1 MIWQL
6 LIKYQPSL
14 LSCGTNARPN
24 PKPMRLLLFLSFA
37 LAFTLAHAQ
46 TKQPDWAKLQ
56 EETMKHFQAIL
67 RINSSVAT
75 GYEAPVVDY
84 LKSVLDKEGIS
95 NKVFSNDPKHP
106 NLVARLKG
114 SGKKKPILI
123 MAHTDVVSVD
133 SSKWIHPPF
142 SATREGG
149 YVYGR
154 GAVDDKDNVVAAL
167 MVMLQL
173 KRLNI
178 PLDRD
183 VIFLAEA
190 GEESNTKVG
199 IDFMVKEH
207 WADIE
212 AEFCFA
218 EGGGVSRKE
227 GKILYAAVSTTEKVP
242 NGVKLIARGTSGHG
256 SVPLQDNAIIHL
268 SQAIA
273 KIAAWQT
280 PMRLNETTKAFFTRL
295 ASVSAPADAARYMAV
310 VTGKDAEKAQEYFA
324 AKEPR
329 MHSTLRTSISPN
341 IFKGGYLS
349 NVIPS
354 EAEATLD
361 VRALPDEDMPALLA
375 EMKRVINDSQIEI
388 VPNTRNLRPSARPSR
403 LDSEAFKVT
412 ESAVTK
418 IYNTVTIPTMP
429 TGATDM
435 AFLRAKGIECYGIG
449 PMTDVEDGPKGFA
462 AHSDQE
468 RIFEE
473 SLHKFVQF
481 NWELVINLAK
491 AN

>member
-1 MIWQL
+1 MRTTFFFGLLMAVTQL
-6 LIKYQPSL
+6 SQ
-14 LSCGTNARPN
+14 
-24 PKPMRLLLFLSFA
+24 
-37 LAFTLAHAQ
+37 AQ
-46 TKQPDWAKLQ
+46 IKQPDWAKLQ
-56 EETMKHFQAIL
+56 DETIRHFQAIL
-67 RINSSVAT
+67 KINSSVAT
-75 GYEAPVVDY
+75 GYEAPVVEY
-84 LKSVLDKEGIS
+84 LKSVLDKEGIATQ
-95 NKVFSNDPKHP
+95 VFYNDPKHP

-114 SGKKKPILI
+114 NGKKKPVLL

-133 SSKWIHPPF
+133 TTKWIHPPF
-142 SATREGG
+142 SATRDGG
-149 YVYGR
+149 YVYAR

-173 KRLNI
+173 KRMNI
-178 PLDRD
+178 ALDRD

-207 WADIE
+207 WDAID

-218 EGGGVSRKE
+218 EGGGVTRKE

-242 NGVKLIARGTSGHG
+242 NGVKLIARGTAGHG
-256 SVPLQDNAIIHL
+256 SVPLQDNAIVHL

-280 PMRLNETTKAFFTRL
+280 PMRLNETTRTFFTRL
-295 ASVSAPADAARYMAV
+295 AAISAPADAERYMAV
-310 VTGKDAEKAQEYFA
+310 VTGKGAEKAQEYFA

-403 LDSEAFKVT
+403 LESEAFITT
-412 ESAVTK
+412 EAAVKK

-449 PMTDVEDGPKGFA
+449 PMTDIEDGPKGFG

-468 RIFEE
+468 RILEE

-481 NWELVINLAK
+481 NWELIFNLAK
-491 AN
+491 TN

>member
-1 MIWQL
+1 MRAL
-6 LIKYQPSL
+6 L
-14 LSCGTNARPN
+14 
-24 PKPMRLLLFLSFA
+24 LLLFVLMA
-37 LAFTLAHAQ
+37 PLANSQ
-46 TKQPDWAKLQ
+46 TKQPDWSKLQ
-56 EETMKHFQAIL
+56 DETMKHFQAIL

-84 LKSVLDKEGIS
+84 LKSVLDKEGIPT
-95 NKVFSNDPKHP
+95 KVFFNDPRHP
-106 NLVARLKG
+106 NLVARIKG
-114 SGKKKPILI
+114 NGKKKPVLI

-133 SSKWIHPPF
+133 TSKWVHPPF

-149 YVYGR
+149 YVYAR

-173 KRLNI
+173 KRLNVT
-178 PLDRD
+178 LDRD

-199 IDFMVKEH
+199 IDFMVNEH

-218 EGGGVSRKE
+218 EGGGVTRKE
-227 GKILYAAVSTTEKVP
+227 GKVLYAAVATTEKVP
-242 NGVKLIARGTSGHG
+242 NGVKLISRGTAGHG
-256 SVPLQDNAIIHL
+256 SVPLQDNAIVHL

-280 PMRLNETTKAFFTRL
+280 PMRLNETTRAFFTRL
-295 ASVSAPADAARYMAV
+295 ASISAPADAERYLAIV
-310 VTGKDAEKAQEYFA
+310 NGKGAEKAQEYFA
-324 AKEPR
+324 LKEPR
-329 MHSTLRTSISPN
+329 MYSTLRTSISPN

-361 VRALPDEDMPALLA
+361 IRALPDEDMTALLA

-388 VPNTRNLRPSARPSR
+388 VTNTRNLRPSARPSR

-412 ESAVTK
+412 ENAVTK
-418 IYNTVTIPTMP
+418 IYNTITIPTMP

-449 PMTDVEDGPKGFA
+449 PMTDIEDGPKGFA

-468 RIFEE
+468 RILEE
-473 SLHKFVQF
+473 SLYKFVQF
-481 NWELVINLAK
+481 NWELIFNLAK

>member
-1 MIWQL
+1 MRSFLKLIFL
-6 LIKYQPSL
+6 L
-14 LSCGTNARPN
+14 G
-24 PKPMRLLLFLSFA
+24 
-37 LAFTLAHAQ
+37 FTLVLASVHAQ

-56 EETMKHFQAIL
+56 DETIKHFQAIL
-67 RINSSVAT
+67 KINSSVAT
-75 GYEAPVVDY
+75 GYEAPVVEY

-95 NKVFSNDPKHP
+95 TKVFSNDPKRP
-106 NLVARLKG
+106 NLVARIKG
-114 SGKKKPILI
+114 NGTKKPILI

-133 SSKWIHPPF
+133 SSKWVHPPF
-142 SATREGG
+142 SATRDGG
-149 YVYGR
+149 YVYAR

-173 KRLNI
+173 KRLNVA
-178 PLDRD
+178 LDRD

-199 IDFMVKEH
+199 IDFMVNEH
-207 WADIE
+207 WNEIE
-212 AEFCFA
+212 SEFCFA
-218 EGGGVSRKE
+218 EGGGVTRKE
-227 GKILYAAVSTTEKVP
+227 GKIIYAAVSTTEKVP
-242 NGVKLIARGTSGHG
+242 RGVKLIARGTAGHG
-256 SVPLQDNAIIHL
+256 SVPLQDNAIVHL
-268 SQAIA
+268 SQAIS

-280 PMRLNETTKAFFTRL
+280 PMRLNETTRAFFTRL
-295 ASVSAPADAARYMAV
+295 ASVSAPADAARYLAV
-310 VTGKDAEKAQEYFA
+310 VNGKDADKAQEYFA

-361 VRALPDEDMPALLA
+361 VRALPDEDMSALLA

-388 VPNTRNLRPSARPSR
+388 VANTKNLRPSARPSR
-403 LDSEAFKVT
+403 LESDAFKTT
-412 ESAVTK
+412 ETAVKK

-435 AFLRAKGIECYGIG
+435 AFLRAKGVECYGIG
-449 PMTDVEDGPKGFA
+449 PMTDIEDGPKGFG

-468 RIFEE
+468 RILEE

-481 NWELVINLAK
+481 NWEVITNLASV
-491 AN
+491 N

>member
-1 MIWQL
+1 MSAKFISL
-6 LIKYQPSL
+6 LILAFAFSF
-14 LSCGTNARPN
+14 C
-24 PKPMRLLLFLSFA
+24 SFA
-37 LAFTLAHAQ
+37 Q
-46 TKQPDWAKLQ
+46 PKQPDWDKLQ
-56 EETMKHFQAIL
+56 EETMKRFQAIL
-67 RINSSVAT
+67 KVNSSVAT
-75 GYEAPVVDY
+75 GYEAPVVEY
-84 LKSVLDKEGIS
+84 LKAVLEAEGIAT
-95 NKVFSNDPKHP
+95 KVYFNDPKHP
-106 NLVARLKG
+106 NLVARIKG
-114 SGKKKPILI
+114 SGKRKPVLL

-133 SSKWIHPPF
+133 TTKWTHPPF

-154 GAVDDKDNVVAAL
+154 GALDDKDNVVAAL

-183 VIFLAEA
+183 VIFLAES

-207 WADIE
+207 WPEIE

-218 EGGGVSRKE
+218 EGGGVVRKE
-227 GKILYAAVSTTEKVP
+227 GKLLYASIATTEKIPRTMRLVS
-242 NGVKLIARGTSGHG
+242 RGTAGHG
-256 SVPLQDNAIIHL
+256 SVPLQDNAIVHL

-280 PMRLNETTKAFFTRL
+280 PMRLNETTRTFFTRL

-310 VTGKDAEKAQEYFA
+310 VNGKDADKAQEYFA
-324 AKEPR
+324 AKESR
-329 MHSTLRTSISPN
+329 LYSTLRTSISPN
-341 IFKGGYLS
+341 IVKGGYLT
-349 NVIPS
+349 NIIPS

-361 VRALPDEDMPALLA
+361 IRALPDENMEALLA

-388 VPNTRNLRPSARPSR
+388 VPEPRNARPAAKPSR
-403 LDSEAFKVT
+403 LETAAFSVAEATVK
-412 ESAVTK
+412 K
-418 IYNTVTIPTMP
+418 IYDTVTIPVMP

-435 AFLRAKGIECYGIG
+435 AYLREKGIECYGIG
-449 PMTDVEDGPKGFA
+449 PITDVEEGPKGFG

-468 RIFEE
+468 RILEE

-481 NWELVINLAK
+481 NWDLIYNLAAK
-491 AN
+491 SELSGTVNTR

>member
-1 MIWQL
+1 MRTILFFGLLMAVTQL
-6 LIKYQPSL
+6 SQ
-14 LSCGTNARPN
+14 
-24 PKPMRLLLFLSFA
+24 
-37 LAFTLAHAQ
+37 AQ
-46 TKQPDWAKLQ
+46 IKQPDWAKLQ
-56 EETMKHFQAIL
+56 DETIRHFQAIL
-67 RINSSVAT
+67 KINSSVAT
-75 GYEAPVVDY
+75 GYEAPVVEY
-84 LKSVLDKEGIS
+84 LKSVLDKEGIATQ
-95 NKVFSNDPKHP
+95 VFYNDPKHP

-114 SGKKKPILI
+114 SGKKKPVLL

-133 SSKWIHPPF
+133 TTKWIHPPF
-142 SATREGG
+142 SATRDGG
-149 YVYGR
+149 YVYAR

-167 MVMLQL
+167 MVILQL
-173 KRLNI
+173 KRMNI
-178 PLDRD
+178 ALDRD

-207 WADIE
+207 WDAID

-218 EGGGVSRKE
+218 EGGGVTRKE

-242 NGVKLIARGTSGHG
+242 NGVKLIARGTAGHG
-256 SVPLQDNAIIHL
+256 SVPLQDNAIVHL

-273 KIAAWQT
+273 KIATWQT
-280 PMRLNETTKAFFTRL
+280 PMRLNETTRTFFTRL
-295 ASVSAPADAARYMAV
+295 AAISAPADAERYMAI
-310 VTGKDAEKAQEYFA
+310 VTGKGAEKAQEYFA

-403 LDSEAFKVT
+403 LESEAFITT
-412 ESAVTK
+412 EAAVKK

-449 PMTDVEDGPKGFA
+449 PMTDIEDGPKGFG

-468 RIFEE
+468 RILEE

-481 NWELVINLAK
+481 NWELIFNLAK
-491 AN
+491 TN